1 MRTNGGPWVGE
12 DHRVAADVQV
22 VLGVAGAHVELARG
36 PGHLLEQEVRVEAHH
51 GVLYLAPRRS
61 EEVEGAGMVELD
73 PDLGHQPPPA
83 PFDRLERPLGEDL
96 EPRHLVAE
104 HVLPPTCRIANR
116 CCRYYQ
122 RGVGSP
128 P

>member
-1 MRTNGGPWVGE
+1 MRTKGGPWVG
-12 DHRVAADVQV
+12 AKI

-36 PGHLLEQEVRVEAHH
+36 LGRLLEQEVRVEPDEGILH
-51 GVLYLAPRRS
+51 LAAGGA
-61 EEVEGAGMVELD
+61 EEVERAGMVELD

-83 PFDRLERPLGEDL
+83 PLDRLKRPLGEDL